1 MTKRR
6 VLLDRSFV
14 LALLATDDP
23 AHAPAKRI
31 YSTLVDRYEDGDD
44 VLFAASTVLQGVPR
58 EFRSVTLAPVAT
70 LWVAH
75 QHRVAARRVR
85 DSVTP
90 EVAIE
95 LVLLQRE
102 RIRTIATASPIFE
115 RYELTVL
122 RADAM
127 LEPDMPS
134 PVDECAD
141 TAAVD
146 GESVSFRTE
155 PQPAR
160 RSTAE

>member
-1 MTKRR
+1 MNKQRF
-6 VLLDRSFV
+6 VLLDRTFV
-14 LALLATDDP
+14 LALLAGDDP
-23 AHAPAKRI
+23 AHASAMRI

-102 RIRTIATASPIFE
+102 RIRTIATASPVFD

-127 LEPDMPS
+127 PESAVP
-134 PVDECAD
+134 AGA
-141 TAAVD
+141 AAVEAGAAHD
-146 GESVSFRTE
+146 ELISSRTA
-155 PQPAR
+155 PQPAQR
-160 RSTAE
+160 FAAE